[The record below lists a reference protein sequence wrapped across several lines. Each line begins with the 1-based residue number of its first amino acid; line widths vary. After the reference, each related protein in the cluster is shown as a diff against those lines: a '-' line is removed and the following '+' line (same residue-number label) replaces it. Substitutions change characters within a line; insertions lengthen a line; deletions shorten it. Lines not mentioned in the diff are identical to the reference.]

1 MQGRLFLKFRVLL
14 SSPIPYEWSS
24 SSAHFFLSERFSDIY
39 ELDYDE
45 EPIVEQSVRNTAPVS
60 LC

>member
-1 MQGRLFLKFRVLL
+1 MNGAAPPPTV
-14 SSPIPYEWSS
+14 
-24 SSAHFFLSERFSDIY
+24 FLSERFSDIY